1 MKEQVLNEVK
11 FENGRLIVPTPKG
24 DIVVT
29 VKDDGFRKGVYV
41 DIESEDIKDKY
52 AYYEDDK
59 KPTLPLVMVE
69 YDECDKELSTYVY
82 GNPAD
87 EEPTHSI
94 DHTKALMFNEDFEIL
109 PPGTKVMHNGKLGY
123 IIKDD
128 RDECYDGYEESLNY
142 AIKYALE
149 GESYTDTL
157 ERIDSS
163 DDENSY
169 DFMDLWIYVDEV
181 KPLKLDVLTDEL
193 YKIENINGI
202 LDKLLDSFDEETL
215 KKFSIDRL
223 NKELIDVL
231 CFSYSSI
238 LTNFI
243 EDNKFYFNKYAYD
256 HCLNFD
262 KYIDKVIVSYAKISP
277 FIDKE
282 PTEFF
287 NLLTEF
293 GKDLLSRI

>member
-24 DIVVT
+24 DIIVSV
-29 VKDDGFRKGVYV
+29 DGDCDYPGISV
-41 DIESEDIKDKY
+41 DFKSNDIKERALLYSNDEIEL
-52 AYYEDDK
+52 ARI
-59 KPTLPLVMVE
+59 E
-69 YDECDKELSTYVY
+69 YGIEDKELRAYLWETP
-82 GNPAD
+82 GK
-87 EEPTHSI
+87 EEPSY
-94 DHTKALMFNEDFEIL
+94 KATYNESLIFNEDFEIL

-149 GESYTDTL
+149 GESYEDVL
-157 ERIDSS
+157 ERINSS
-163 DDENSY
+163 EDENSY
-169 DFMDLWIYVDEV
+169 DFMDLWRYIDEV
-181 KPLKLDVLTDEL
+181 KPLKVDVLTDEL

-202 LDKLLDSFDEETL
+202 LDKLLDSFDEKVL
-215 KKFSIDRL
+215 KDFDSDRL

-238 LTNFI
+238 LANFI

-256 HCLNFD
+256 YCLNFN

-277 FIDKE
+277 FVDKE